1 MVYTDRMQVGLR
13 EALDTSIEGLRREI
27 SGLRTGRASVAL
39 VENLEVDYYGTPTP
53 LKAIAAISNPAPRE
67 LVIQPWD
74 KNATQPIER
83 AVQASS
89 LGLNPVSD
97 REVIRLTVP
106 ALTEERRR
114 ELTKLL
120 SKHAE
125 EARIRVR
132 RIREEAMQEIERRL
146 KAKEVSEDARF
157 REREEVQEAV
167 DETNRIIGAIAETK
181 EKEIMTV

>member
-1 MVYTDRMQVGLR
+1 MQQGFQ
-13 EALDTSIEGLRREI
+13 EALDASIDGLRKEI
-27 SGLRTGRASVAL
+27 AGLRTGRASVAL
-39 VENLEVDYYGTPTP
+39 VESIEVDYYGTPTP

-74 KNATQPIER
+74 KNAVQPIER
-83 AVQASS
+83 AIQSSS
-89 LGLNPVSD
+89 LGLSPVSE

-125 EARIRVR
+125 ETRIRVR
-132 RIREEAMQEIERRL
+132 RIREETMQEIDRRL
-146 KAKEVSEDARF
+146 KLKEISEDVRF
-157 REREEVQEAV
+157 REREEVQKTV
-167 DETNRIIGAIAETK
+167 DEANRVIGEIAESK
-181 EKEIMTV
+181 EKEILTV